1 MADLKKTLSLSAG
14 ALLALTAVTGCGT
27 QAENAAEDA
36 ASGAQS
42 AAQDAASGAQS
53 AASGAASAAQDA
65 ASGAASS
72 EMTDDDK
79 SSAASGAVADSDAQ
93 AAVDAVLAQ
102 HAGGTVTALD
112 RDDDEDER
120 WEVDVVVDDQVKELT
135 VAADGTVTESETDDA
150 DDEDVAQAK
159 DATVDVTAAIEAALE
174 GRDGQVVDEVE
185 LDEDGDRLAW
195 DISLDKADR
204 QDADEVLV
212 DAKTGEVVS
221 TDG

>member
-53 AASGAASAAQDA
+53 AASGAASAATSA
-65 ASGAASS
+65 VGAASS
-72 EMTDDDK
+72 EMTDDDE
-79 SSAASGAVADSDAQ
+79 SSAASGAVADPDAQ

-174 GRDGQVVDEVE
+174 GRDGQVVDEAE

>member
-53 AASGAASAAQDA
+53 AASGAASTATSAA
-65 ASGAASS
+65 GAASS
-72 EMTDDDK
+72 EMTDDDE
-79 SSAASGAVADSDAQ
+79 SSAASGAVADPDAQ

-185 LDEDGDRLAW
+185 LDDDGDRLAW

>member
-53 AASGAASAAQDA
+53 AASGAASAATSA
-65 ASGAASS
+65 VGAASS
-72 EMTDDDK
+72 EMTDDDE
-79 SSAASGAVADSDAQ
+79 SSAASGAVADPDAQ

-212 DAKTGEVVS
+212 NAKTGEVVS

>member
-53 AASGAASAAQDA
+53 AASGAASAATSA
-65 ASGAASS
+65 VGAASS
-72 EMTDDDK
+72 EMTDDDE
-79 SSAASGAVADSDAQ
+79 SSAASGAVADPDAQ

-102 HAGGTVTALD
+102 HAGGTVTALG

-212 DAKTGEVVS
+212 NAKTGEVVS

>member
-53 AASGAASAAQDA
+53 AASGAASAATSA
-65 ASGAASS
+65 VGAASS
-72 EMTDDDK
+72 EMTDDDE
-79 SSAASGAVADSDAQ
+79 SSAASGAVADPDAQ

-174 GRDGQVVDEVE
+174 GRDGQVVDEAE

-221 TDG
+221 TNG

>member
-53 AASGAASAAQDA
+53 AASGAASAATSA
-65 ASGAASS
+65 AGAASS
-72 EMTDDDK
+72 EMTDDDE
-79 SSAASGAVADSDAQ
+79 SSAASGAVADPDAQ

-185 LDEDGDRLAW
+185 LDDDGDRLAW

>member
-53 AASGAASAAQDA
+53 AASGAASAATSA
-65 ASGAASS
+65 AGAASS

-79 SSAASGAVADSDAQ
+79 SSAASGAVADPDAQ

-174 GRDGQVVDEVE
+174 GRDGQVVDEAE